1 MKDILFAL
9 NPWWRTASVDDIP
22 LFSRQELDEVLS
34 ELATIRR
41 TTIITGPRRTGKST
55 LLMQTIRHLLETG
68 VDSKRILFFDC
79 LEPGLQ
85 NNDLSVIWQYYF
97 SEILGEPV
105 SGLSEITYVLIDEI
119 HFSKDWQLYVKSVI
133 DKRCKVKFIITGSS
147 ASALFTNAQDSLMG
161 RTHTVKILPMTF
173 KQFLK
178 LKRQISVDGA
188 GIPEVL
194 TQSADIF
201 DFNDTVN
208 LSASFDVKYHAPFAL
223 SCFREFLSAGGYP
236 EYLSRNSLLTWQRFL
251 TEDIVDYGLYRDIA
265 LFYKIRH
272 PEYLRKIMYYLS
284 ANLGAALPIATIAQ
298 DILADRITVTEYLD
312 YLRDA
317 AMINVV
323 ANYSNNK
330 GKTLRKNKK
339 YYITDCGVRNAMLK
353 KSEFSAKEEG
363 LLAETG
369 CLARLKQL
377 AENSGGTIY
386 YYRDNGRE
394 VDFVLDANNYLL
406 PIEVKYR
413 NAIAPVQV
421 QTVREFILT
430 NKSPYGLILTKDT
443 MEVQSN
449 VVFIPAWL
457 I

>member
-1 MKDILFAL
+1 
-9 NPWWRTASVDDIP
+9 
-22 LFSRQELDEVLS
+22 
-34 ELATIRR
+34 
-41 TTIITGPRRTGKST
+41 
-55 LLMQTIRHLLETG
+55 
-68 VDSKRILFFDC
+68 
-79 LEPGLQ
+79 
-85 NNDLSVIWQYYF
+85 
-97 SEILGEPV
+97 
-105 SGLSEITYVLIDEI
+105 
-119 HFSKDWQLYVKSVI
+119 
-133 DKRCKVKFIITGSS
+133 
-147 ASALFTNAQDSLMG
+147 
-161 RTHTVKILPMTF
+161 
-173 KQFLK
+173 
-178 LKRQISVDGA
+178 
-188 GIPEVL
+188 
-194 TQSADIF
+194 
-201 DFNDTVN
+201 
-208 LSASFDVKYHAPFAL
+208 
-223 SCFREFLSAGGYP
+223 
-236 EYLSRNSLLTWQRFL
+236 
-251 TEDIVDYGLYRDIA
+251 
-265 LFYKIRH
+265 
-272 PEYLRKIMYYLS
+272 MYYLS

-421 QTVREFILT
+421 QTVLEFILT

-443 MEVQSN
+443 MQVQSN